1 MLKKWIVIVNPNAGG
16 GKCGRDWPKIE
27 TLLLKTK
34 LDFESILTERKFH
47 AMVLSRKFIKQGHR
61 NFIVV
66 GGDGTLHEVIN
77 GIFSQEGIQTTEI
90 TLGVIPV
97 GTGNDWSRMFGIP
110 RQYEK
115 AIQTLIT
122 GNTFIQDIGRVLY
135 TRNDKIVQRY
145 FLNIAGMGFDAMVA
159 QKSNDLKEKGKTGK
173 LLYFWNIFIGLF
185 GYKHFPASLN
195 IDGEI
200 NECDIFSMNIGICQ
214 FSGGGMK
221 QVPNAIADDG
231 IFDLTIIKK
240 IGKFNVI
247 KSLPM
252 LYNGRIIKHPRVM
265 ALNGKKIKI
274 ESDKEVFLE
283 TDGESLGNAP
293 FEFEIIPRSLKVITA
308 S

>member
-1 MLKKWIVIVNPNAGG
+1 MKKWIVIVNPNAGG

-27 TLLLKTK
+27 ELLLKTK
-34 LDFESILTERKFH
+34 LDFESILTERKLH
-47 AMVLSRKFIKQGHR
+47 AMVLSRKFIQQGHK

-77 GIFSQEGIQTTEI
+77 GIFSQEGIKTTEI

-110 RQYEK
+110 RQYKE

-135 TRNDKIVQRY
+135 NHNDKKIQRY
-145 FLNIAGMGFDAMVA
+145 FLNIAGMGFDAMIA
-159 QKSNDLKEKGKTGK
+159 QKSNDLKEKGKSGK
-173 LLYFWNIFIGLF
+173 LLYFWNILIGLF
-185 GYKHFPASLN
+185 GYKYFPASVN
-195 IDGEI
+195 VDGEI
-200 NECDIFSMNIGICQ
+200 SECDIFSMNIGICK

-240 IGKFNVI
+240 IGRFNVI

-252 LYNGRIIKHPRVM
+252 LYNGKIIKHPKVM
-265 ALNGKKIKI
+265 TLNGKKIKV
-274 ESDKEVFLE
+274 ESDMKVFLE
-283 TDGESLGNAP
+283 TDGESLGHSP
-293 FEFEIIPRSLKVITA
+293 FEFDIIPRSLTVITA